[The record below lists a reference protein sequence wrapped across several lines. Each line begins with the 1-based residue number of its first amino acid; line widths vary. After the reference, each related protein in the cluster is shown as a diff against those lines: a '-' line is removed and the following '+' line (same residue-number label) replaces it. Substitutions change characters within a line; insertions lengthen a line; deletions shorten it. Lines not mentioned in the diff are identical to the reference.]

1 MRGTLMT
8 EPSEQL
14 AAANLQPV
22 DADACQEWDSA
33 VTWRMSVFHEDRPT
47 AVDRLLA
54 THEGAAKWL
63 RCQKWDAEQPK
74 IVDGVRTGNWGNK
87 APATLRRIVRK
98 P

>member
-1 MRGTLMT
+1 MSKIER
-8 EPSEQL
+8 L
-14 AAANLQPV
+14 AAANIKPAG
-22 DADACQEWDSA
+22 ADPCAEWDAA
-33 VTWRMSVFHEDRPT
+33 VEWRMSVFHEDRLT

-54 THEGAAKWL
+54 TRDGSGKWL